1 MEMRGGKIAKLVKI
15 YLDLGWWV
23 FAAAAFVLIPLAGLV
38 NLVMEPGSPDP
49 KEWGYPVLVRVTID
63 ESRLVPVEPEEAG
76 EFSAIAGGQG
86 ELRIRTR
93 SKPVA
98 ALVFGLAE
106 VMFLMVFYVYGQLR
120 CVFRSV
126 LRGRPF
132 VEDNARRI
140 RRVGLALVCWSV
152 VVPLIEYFATL
163 PVLRE
168 VHVNGLILRPPI
180 DLNFELLFVGLA
192 ILVLAEIFRQASDL
206 QRDQSLTV

>member
-1 MEMRGGKIAKLVKI
+1 MEIRGRKLAKLVKI

-23 FAAAAFVLIPLAGLV
+23 FAAAALVLNPLACLV
-38 NLVMEPGSPDP
+38 SLAMGPGSSDP
-49 KEWGYPVLVRVTID
+49 EERGFPVLVRVTID
-63 ESRLVPVEPEEAG
+63 ESRLVPAEPEAAG
-76 EFSAIAGGQG
+76 DFSALVGGQG

-93 SKPVA
+93 SKPLV

-106 VMFLMVFYVYGQLR
+106 VMFLMVFYVHGQLR

-126 LRGRPF
+126 LRGQPF

-140 RRVGLALVCWSV
+140 RRVGLALVCWSL

-168 VHVNGLILRPPI
+168 VRVYGLILRPPI
-180 DLNFELLFVGLA
+180 DLKLELLFAGLA

>member
-38 NLVMEPGSPDP
+38 NLAMEPGTPDP
-49 KEWGYPVLVRVTID
+49 KEWGFPVLVRVTID
-63 ESRLVPVEPEEAG
+63 ESRLLPVEPEEAG
-76 EFSAIAGGQG
+76 EYSALAGGQG

-106 VMFLMVFYVYGQLR
+106 VMFLMVFFIYGQLR

-132 VEDNARRI
+132 VEANARRI
-140 RRVGLALVCWSV
+140 RRVGLALVCWSLV
-152 VVPLIEYFATL
+152 MPLIEYFATL